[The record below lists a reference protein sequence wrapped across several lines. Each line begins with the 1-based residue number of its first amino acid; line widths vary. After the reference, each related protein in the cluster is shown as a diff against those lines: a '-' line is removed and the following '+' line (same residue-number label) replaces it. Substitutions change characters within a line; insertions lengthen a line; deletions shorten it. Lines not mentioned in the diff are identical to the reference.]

1 MKTQPVR
8 TVVGG
13 GVLVLVA
20 LILFSLMV
28 GAGTMPSEPA
38 PAAEGRQFAV
48 MHIEAPPIEGP
59 YIHMGLPPGGIKV
72 IDLDLGVT
80 ASPSSGE
87 PNDPWSV
94 RPQFSEIK
102 ITKDFDKASPQ
113 LAFYCAAGQH
123 FGTVFIRMLPATISP
138 EMEMPYYEI
147 ILMDAVITK
156 VTDCM
161 VYREQY
167 QDYAHMEEVS
177 FKYRQITWTDI
188 NSAETRSW
196 DLLVN
201 QPM

>member
-48 MHIEAPPIEGP
+48 MHIENPPIEGP